1 MNTELIAF
9 RKVKE
14 FAGLDAVLARNIV
27 HAFIMLDMEKLRDC
41 QLYAAE
47 VAIEQGAVINTT
59 KSNRTSPVCKIMRD
73 AGIFEQLDIKD
84 RPKGYVLY
92 DGPRMG
98 EFQDFLNDNPNYGK
112 TLRVSS
118 DRGVTMAQ
126 ALLLEHLDEYGC
138 VRANS
143 VTNKI
148 PSKVYKALAD
158 KAALG
163 ELDVIYVPRGTV
175 AAVKHNGVQHKA
187 EYYVD

>member
-14 FAGLDAVLARNIV
+14 FVGLDAVLARNIV

-47 VAIEQGAVINTT
+47 AAIELGAVINTE

-92 DGPRMG
+92 DGSRMG

-112 TLRVSS
+112 SIRTSA

-138 VRANS
+138 VRANP

-148 PSKVYKALAD
+148 PPKVYKALTD